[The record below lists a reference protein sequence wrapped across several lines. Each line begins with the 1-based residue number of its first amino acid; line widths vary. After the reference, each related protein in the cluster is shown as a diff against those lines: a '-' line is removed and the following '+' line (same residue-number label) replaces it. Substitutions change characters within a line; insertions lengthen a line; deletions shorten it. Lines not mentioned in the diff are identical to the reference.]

1 MAESECG
8 CTNALEYTWQQL
20 EGLTIL
26 FIFDRLEGVP
36 EALPLVA
43 GHLCSHLCLPAPYAA
58 SRSSGLVL
66 Q

>member
-1 MAESECG
+1 MHGKAYSMAESECG

-43 GHLCSHLCLPAPYAA
+43 GFPAHCTWMCL
-58 SRSSGLVL
+58 S
-66 Q
+66 